1 MHARGRCRSVS
12 HTVGKHFVTFVKTDN
27 FDFVGTREFYDSHD
41 GIYGDTFY
49 HQAYEHLNPMGR
61 LPMRASG
68 KRRTIVLDNFAF
80 QRR

>member
-1 MHARGRCRSVS
+1 M
-12 HTVGKHFVTFVKTDN
+12 
-27 FDFVGTREFYDSHD
+27 DFVGTREFYDSHD

-49 HQAYEHLNPMGR
+49 HQAYEHLNPMGH